1 MSVLPH
7 SVPASGLP
15 VGTIE
20 RELACGATVEL
31 APRQIESAGC
41 LTDHLPAGT
50 SVYVPFTPG
59 ATRHDTV
66 AACQR
71 LRDQGMHA
79 VPHLAARSLAG
90 PAELDDWLGAL
101 ADVGVAGVMLVAG
114 DRRRPAGPYR
124 DTLDVLESGKLE
136 EHGIDR
142 LGVTAYPEGH
152 PVATTAD
159 LEAAFAHKAAYAA
172 ATGARMWIV
181 TQFVFDP
188 RPAIALLARLRSQG
202 CTLPVRIGVAGPARP
217 RTLLEFAVRC
227 GVGTSVK
234 MLRRQPSVTR
244 LLNNWTP
251 DGLLSAL
258 ARHRADS
265 VETSLAGIH
274 VFTFGGLAK
283 TSGWLQGRRG
293 TQAEPAA
300 ADTADVVDFPTAD
313 RASR

>member
-1 MSVLPH
+1 MTVLPD
-7 SVPASGLP
+7 SIPASGLH

-90 PAELDDWLGAL
+90 SDELDDWLGAL
-101 ADVGVAGVMLVAG
+101 AAVGVAGVMLVAG

-159 LEAAFAHKAAYAA
+159 LEAAFAKKAAYAD

-188 RPAIALLARLRSQG
+188 RPAVALLDRLRSEG
-202 CTLPVRIGVAGPARP
+202 CPLPVRIGVAGPARP

-234 MLRRQPSVTR
+234 MLRRRPSVAR
-244 LLNNWTP
+244 LLSNWTP
-251 DGLLSAL
+251 DDLLSAL
-258 ARHRADS
+258 ARHRVDS

-274 VFTFGGLAK
+274 LFTFGGLAK
-283 TSGWLQGRRG
+283 TASWLHSRRG
-293 TQAEPAA
+293 AEAEPAA
-300 ADTADVVDFPTAD
+300 ADIADVVDFPAD
-313 RASR
+313 RAST

>member
-1 MSVLPH
+1 MTVLPD
-7 SVPASGLP
+7 SIPASGLP

-114 DRRRPAGPYR
+114 DHRRPIGPYR
-124 DTLDVLESGKLE
+124 DTLDLLESGKLG

-142 LGVTAYPEGH
+142 LGVTAYPEAH
-152 PVATTAD
+152 PVATATDLDTA
-159 LEAAFAHKAAYAA
+159 LAKKAAYAA

-188 RPAIALLARLRSQG
+188 RPAVALLDRLRSQG
-202 CTLPVRIGVAGPARP
+202 CPLPVRIGVAGPARS

-234 MLRRQPSVTR
+234 MLRRRPSVAR
-244 LLNNWTP
+244 LLSNWTP
-251 DGLLSAL
+251 DDLLSAL
-258 ARHRADS
+258 ARHRVDS

-274 VFTFGGLAK
+274 LFTFGGLAK
-283 TSGWLQGRRG
+283 TASWLHSRRG
-293 TQAEPAA
+293 AEAEPAA
-300 ADTADVVDFPTAD
+300 ADIANVVDFPAAD
-313 RASR
+313 RAST

>member
-1 MSVLPH
+1 MAVLPD
-7 SVPASGLP
+7 SIPASGRP

-31 APRQIESAGC
+31 APRQIESAGD
-41 LTDHLPAGT
+41 LADHLPTGT

-79 VPHLAARSLAG
+79 VPHLAARALAG
-90 PAELDDWLGAL
+90 AGELDDWLGEL
-101 ADVGVAGVMLVAG
+101 AGVDVAGVMLVAG
-114 DRRRPAGPYR
+114 DHRRPAGPYR
-124 DTLDVLESGKLE
+124 DTLDILQSGKLA

-142 LGVTAYPEGH
+142 LGITAHPEGH
-152 PVATTAD
+152 PVATAAD
-159 LEAAFAHKAAYAA
+159 LDAALAKKAAYAT
-172 ATGARMWIV
+172 ATGATMWIV

-188 RPAIALLARLRSQG
+188 RPAISLLARLRSEG
-202 CTLPVRIGVAGPARP
+202 CLLPVRIGIAGPARA

-234 MLRRQPSVTR
+234 MLRRRPSVTR
-244 LLNNWTP
+244 LLSNWSP

-258 ARHRADS
+258 ARYRADS

-274 VFTFGGLAK
+274 LFAFGGLAK
-283 TSGWLQGRRG
+283 TARWLQNRRG
-293 TQAEPAA
+293 TETEPAA
-300 ADTADVVDFPTAD
+300 ADTADVVEFPTD
-313 RASR
+313 NRASS

>member
-1 MSVLPH
+1 MSILPA
-7 SVPASGLP
+7 SIPASGLP
-15 VGTIE
+15 VGAIE

-31 APRQIESAGC
+31 APRQIEAAGC
-41 LTDHLPAGT
+41 LTDHLPPGT
-50 SVYVPFTPG
+50 SIYVPLTPG
-59 ATRHDTV
+59 ATRDDTV
-66 AACQR
+66 AACRR

-79 VPHLAARSLAG
+79 VPHLAARSLSG
-90 PAELDDWLGAL
+90 PDELDDWLGEL
-101 ADVGVAGVMLVAG
+101 AGVGVAGAMLVAG
-114 DRRRPAGPYR
+114 DHRRPAGPYR
-124 DTLDVLESGKLE
+124 DTLDLLDSGKLA

-152 PVATTAD
+152 PVATSAD
-159 LEAAFAHKAAYAA
+159 LDAALARKAAYAA

-188 RPAIALLARLRSQG
+188 RPAIALLDRVHSQG
-202 CTLPVRIGVAGPARP
+202 WPLAVRIGVAGPARP

-234 MLRRQPSVTR
+234 MLRHRPSVTR
-244 LLNNWTP
+244 LLNNWSP
-251 DGLLSAL
+251 DGVLSAL
-258 ARHRADS
+258 ARHRAAS

-283 TSGWLQGRRG
+283 TAGWLRHRRG
-293 TQAEPAA
+293 TEAEPAA
-300 ADTADVVDFPTAD
+300 ADTAAVVDFTTAD